1 MIVRQILTRARRRL
15 KKLRTR
21 CLSPALPRSESAAS
35 GQFASSAH
43 KSSAHNLKRMRHFAE
58 CRAGCTLAILLL
70 FLPPWPALAVEL
82 DTLLANMDRASGA
95 YRGMQAQVRWVS
107 YTDIVEDKSTEEGII
122 KVLRD
127 KKGQVN
133 LLIEFQKPYPYFV
146 SIQGTK
152 VEIYRPRIATVE
164 EYDVSKSKD
173 ALEQALLLGFG
184 TAGRF
189 LSEHYE
195 LKLAGEEEAAGEA
208 TVKLELVPKA
218 EKMRESMSRLEMWIS
233 TTQWQPVQ
241 QKLYGPNPGD
251 YRIYTYTDITLNPPL
266 KESALRLKIPRKVK
280 RVFPQR

>member
-1 MIVRQILTRARRRL
+1 MIVRQILTWARRRL
-15 KKLRTR
+15 KKLRTH
-21 CLSPALPRSESAAS
+21 CLSPASPRTESAAPR
-35 GQFASSAH
+35 QFASSAR
-43 KSSAHNLKRMRHFAE
+43 NLKRMRHFAE
-58 CRAGCTLAILLL
+58 CTAGCTLPVLLL
-70 FLPPWPALAVEL
+70 FLLSWSALAVEL
-82 DTLLANMDRASGA
+82 DTLLANMDRASDA
-95 YRGMQAQVRWVS
+95 YRGMQARVSWVN
-107 YTDIVEDKSTEEGII
+107 YTDIVEDKSTEAGII

-173 ALEQALLLGFG
+173 TLEQALLLGFG

-195 LKLAGEEEAAGEA
+195 IELAGEEKAAGEA

-251 YRIYTYTDITLNPPL
+251 YRLYTYTDITLNPPL
-266 KESALRLKIPRKVK
+266 KESALRLRIPRKVK

>member
-1 MIVRQILTRARRRL
+1 MIVRQMITWARRHL
-15 KKLRTR
+15 NELRTH
-21 CLSPALPRSESAAS
+21 CVSPASPRTESAAPR
-35 GQFASSAH
+35 QFTSSAH
-43 KSSAHNLKRMRHFAE
+43 DPKRMRHLA
-58 CRAGCTLAILLL
+58 RCTLPILLL
-70 FLPPWPALAVEL
+70 FLPSWPALAVDL
-82 DTLLANMDRASGA
+82 DTLLANMDRASDA
-95 YRGMQAQVRWVS
+95 YRGMQAQLSWVS
-107 YTDIVEDKSTEEGII
+107 YTDIVEDTSTEEGII

-127 KKGQVN
+127 KKGRIN

-195 LKLAGEEEAAGEA
+195 LKLAGEETAAGEA
-208 TVKLELVPKA
+208 TVKLELVPKT

-233 TTQWQPVQ
+233 TNQWQPVQ

-251 YRIYTYTDITLNPPL
+251 YRLYTYTDITLNPPL

>member
-1 MIVRQILTRARRRL
+1 MIVRQIITWARRRL
-15 KKLRTR
+15 KKLRIHCVR
-21 CLSPALPRSESAAS
+21 PASPRTESAAAR
-35 GQFASSAH
+35 QFA
-43 KSSAHNLKRMRHFAE
+43 SSAHNLKRMRHLAE
-58 CRAGCTLAILLL
+58 CTAGCTLPVLLL
-70 FLPPWPALAVEL
+70 FLLSWPALAVEL
-82 DTLLANMDRASGA
+82 DTLLANMDRASDA
-95 YRGMQAQVRWVS
+95 YRGMQAQVSWVS
-107 YTDIVEDKSTEEGII
+107 YTDIVEDTSTEEGII

-195 LKLAGEEEAAGEA
+195 LKLAGEEQAAGEA
-208 TVKLELVPKA
+208 TVKLELVPKT
-218 EKMRESMSRLEMWIS
+218 EKMRQSMSRLEMWIS

-251 YRIYTYTDITLNPPL
+251 YRLYTYTDITLNPPL